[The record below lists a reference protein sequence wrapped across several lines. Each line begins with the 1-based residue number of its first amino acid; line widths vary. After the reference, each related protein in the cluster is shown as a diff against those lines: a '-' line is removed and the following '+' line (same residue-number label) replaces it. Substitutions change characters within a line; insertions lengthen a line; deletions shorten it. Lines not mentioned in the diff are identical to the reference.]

1 MDDSEIIC
9 DDVKESYSEDGEA
22 KSYDETKTIVTNLNE
37 KKATCKTQNFYV

>member
-22 KSYDETKTIVTNLNE
+22 KSYDETKTIATNLNE
-37 KKATCKTQNFYV
+37 KKANCKTQNFYD